1 MNIDVN
7 TKKMAVIGDPI
18 EHSLSPLMHN
28 SIIQANGF
36 NAVYFPFHVK
46 PSELRRYAESLRN
59 LEFSGFN
66 ATMPHKQALLSIV
79 DEIDGEAARYQS
91 VNTVKIT
98 DGKLIGYNTDVRGLF
113 QSFSDR
119 GVDLR
124 GSRVVI
130 IGAGGVAGAV
140 MQGAAEHGVERITIL
155 NRTQARAEKLCE
167 GLKYAFAVAQT
178 SENMKDAAKDADVI
192 INCTSL
198 GMYGTDAD
206 FTDLSFLDGTAALL
220 CDLIYNPWETKF
232 LAYGRQ
238 RGLETMNGMAMLI
251 YQGLLAFEIFMDVR
265 LNYAEEYSRIYPLC
279 RDRLIKK

>member
-1 MNIDVN
+1 M
-7 TKKMAVIGDPI
+7 
-18 EHSLSPLMHN
+18 
-28 SIIQANGF
+28 
-36 NAVYFPFHVK
+36 
-46 PSELRRYAESLRN
+46 
-59 LEFSGFN
+59 
-66 ATMPHKQALLSIV
+66 
-79 DEIDGEAARYQS
+79 
-91 VNTVKIT
+91 
-98 DGKLIGYNTDVRGLF
+98 
-113 QSFSDR
+113 
-119 GVDLR
+119 
-124 GSRVVI
+124 
-130 IGAGGVAGAV
+130 
-140 MQGAAEHGVERITIL
+140 ERITIL

-167 GLKYAFAVAQT
+167 GLEYAFAVAQT
-178 SENMKDAAKDADVI
+178 PENMKDAAKDADVI